1 MIFLPRDFI
10 ETKEGLVFAVVDS
23 IAENGKVL
31 AFLSYAPT
39 GKLTTETANFL
50 LSESYP
56 QYLHYSTRLDAKLHA
71 VPLHDITRHHQ
82 PRVRMQQ
89 LLANKPKDAIEAKL
103 LRLVKL
109 LADTG
114 FDLTV
119 LGVTGSLLIG
129 RQTLNSDV
137 DLVVYGRVHFFQ
149 VIANVRGLVE
159 VGQLDTL
166 NTEAWHDAYGRRGCE
181 LSFDEYLWHERRKG
195 NLGMIEGTKF
205 DLALIAEE
213 SAPKT
218 ETAWHKTGFAVI
230 KAQVLDDTRTFDQP
244 ARYPINHAE
253 IGEVLSFT
261 QTYTGQAKTGE
272 TIEAAGQ
279 VEVSSDGRKRLVV
292 GSSREALG
300 QFVRVIA

>member
-10 ETKEGLVFAVVDS
+10 ETKEGLVFAVVDTVL
-23 IAENGKVL
+23 EEGKAL
-31 AFLSYAPT
+31 AFLRYAPT
-39 GKLTTETANFL
+39 GKLSTEAANVL
-50 LSESYP
+50 LSESYS
-56 QYLHYSTRLDAKLHA
+56 QYLHYSTRLDARLHA

-89 LLANKPKDAIEAKL
+89 LLANQPKDAIEEKL

-109 LADTG
+109 LAEAG
-114 FDLTV
+114 SDLTNF
-119 LGVTGSLLIG
+119 GVTGSLLIG
-129 RQTLNSDV
+129 RQTMRSDL
-137 DLVVYGRVHFFQ
+137 DLVVYGRTHFFQ
-149 VIANVRGLVE
+149 VIAKVRDLVE
-159 VGQLDTL
+159 LGRLEAL
-166 NTEAWHDAYGRRGCE
+166 NIEAWRNAYGRRGCE

-195 NLGMIEGTKF
+195 NMGIIEGTKF
-205 DLALIAEE
+205 DLALITED
-213 SAPKT
+213 SVPKSEAT
-218 ETAWHKTGFAVI
+218 WHKTGIAVI
-230 KAQVLDDTRTFDQP
+230 RAQVLDDTRTFDQP

-253 IGEVLSFT
+253 IGEVLCFT
-261 QTYTGQAKTGE
+261 QTYTGQTKTGE